1 MNSFSNLEKKKEK
14 EKHWCFIALV
24 CLLIIL
30 IGMFFLQVR
39 LSPVWKKPKGL
50 VEYLCSSAWQVRDL
64 CVDRD
69 F

>member
-1 MNSFSNLEKKKEK
+1 MNSFSNIEKKKK

-30 IGMFFLQVR
+30 IGMFLLQVR

-50 VEYLCSSAWQVRDL
+50 VKYLCPSAWQVRDL
-64 CVDRD
+64 CVVRD